1 MYRMPA
7 GPERSDTRYETLRAL
22 RPSSFV
28 VRSRALVW
36 RVESNFAPT
45 HDGKSSRIVSRI
57 GKPFA
62 GLYYGW
68 RMIGIVSALR
78 VLGGGLHQYGF
89 TVFFLPVT
97 QELGLTRAST
107 ALAFSLARAQ
117 GSFASPLVGYLVDRY
132 GPKPMMVTAAL
143 LAGVGYILFSW
154 VDSYAAFLTVYL
166 GVISISFTA
175 GFVHAPTIV
184 ANTWFNR
191 FRARAMTVVSAAV
204 PVGGAIITPA
214 LAIAVTAFGW
224 RWSAFGAGILF
235 LAVGLPLTFF
245 VRRSPESMGLAPDG
259 DVETDKPSAASA
271 SHPSRRAIV
280 DVTARQAL
288 RSPIFWMLIVSMT
301 ARSAAFTT
309 VTSHFIPMMVWK
321 GLSQTEASVLLAGFA
336 IVNLPIHFLLGW
348 IGDSVNKPKLTAIC
362 MVLALIAVMPML
374 WSDALWA
381 LWFFTCLYSVL
392 DASMPVFWAAVGD
405 FFGRKSFGTIRGNM
419 NLFYTWG
426 SILGPFIA
434 GAVYDRTQSY
444 ALVFSGITILL
455 LISATTTSLLIKPW
469 ARLGTSIQM
478 ALH

>member
-1 MYRMPA
+1 VTIENYRK
-7 GPERSDTRYETLRAL
+7 RLS
-22 RPSSFV
+22 
-28 VRSRALVW
+28 
-36 RVESNFAPT
+36 
-45 HDGKSSRIVSRI
+45 
-57 GKPFA
+57 

-97 QELGLTRAST
+97 GELGLSRAATS
-107 ALAFSLARAQ
+107 LAFSLARAQ

-132 GPKPMMVTAAL
+132 GPKPMMITAAF
-143 LAGVGYILFSW
+143 LAGIGYILFSW
-154 VDSYAAFLTVYL
+154 VHDYTSFLLVYL

-184 ANTWFNR
+184 ANSWFIR
-191 FRARAMTVVSAAV
+191 LRARAMTVVSAAV
-204 PVGGAIITPA
+204 PVGGAIITPV
-214 LAIAVTAFGW
+214 LAVLIRTVGW
-224 RWSAFGAGILF
+224 RHSALISGSLF
-235 LAVGLPLTFF
+235 LLIGLPLTLMI
-245 VRRSPESMGLAPDG
+245 RRSPESMGMAPDG
-259 DVETDKPSAASA
+259 APLES
-271 SHPSRRAIV
+271 V
-280 DVTARQAL
+280 DSGRVVNKATERSDRNITARQAL

-309 VTSHFIPMMVWK
+309 VTTHFIPMMVWK
-321 GLSQTEASVLLAGFA
+321 GLSQTEASVFLAGFA

-348 IGDSVNKPKLTAIC
+348 IGDFVNKPKLTAIC
-362 MVLALIAVMPML
+362 MFLGVIAVLPMQ
-374 WSDALWA
+374 WSNSLWA

-392 DASMPVFWAAVGD
+392 DASIPVYWASVGD

-444 ALVFSGITILL
+444 QMVFFGITVAL
-455 LISATTTSLLIKPW
+455 LISTAMTALLIKPW
-469 ARLGTSIQM
+469 AKLANS
-478 ALH
+478 ALTPIH

>member
-1 MYRMPA
+1 MTIENYRK
-7 GPERSDTRYETLRAL
+7 RLS
-22 RPSSFV
+22 
-28 VRSRALVW
+28 
-36 RVESNFAPT
+36 
-45 HDGKSSRIVSRI
+45 
-57 GKPFA
+57 

-97 QELGLTRAST
+97 GELGLSRAATS
-107 ALAFSLARAQ
+107 LAFSLARAQ

-132 GPKPMMVTAAL
+132 GPKPMMITAAF
-143 LAGVGYILFSW
+143 LAGIGYILFSW
-154 VDSYAAFLTVYL
+154 VHDYTSFLLVYL

-184 ANTWFNR
+184 ANSWFIR
-191 FRARAMTVVSAAV
+191 LRARAMTVVSAAV
-204 PVGGAIITPA
+204 PVGGAIITPV
-214 LAIAVTAFGW
+214 LAVLIRTVGW
-224 RWSAFGAGILF
+224 RHSALISGSLF
-235 LAVGLPLTFF
+235 LLIGLPLTLMI
-245 VRRSPESMGLAPDG
+245 RRSPESMGMAPDG
-259 DVETDKPSAASA
+259 APLES
-271 SHPSRRAIV
+271 V
-280 DVTARQAL
+280 DSGRVVNKATERSDRNITARQAL

-309 VTSHFIPMMVWK
+309 VTTHFIPMMVWK
-321 GLSQTEASVLLAGFA
+321 GLSQTEASVFLAGFA

-348 IGDSVNKPKLTAIC
+348 IGDFVNKPKLTAIC
-362 MVLALIAVMPML
+362 MFLGVIAVLPMQ
-374 WSDALWA
+374 WSNSLWA

-392 DASMPVFWAAVGD
+392 DASIPVYWASVGD

-444 ALVFSGITILL
+444 QMVFFGITVAL
-455 LISATTTSLLIKPW
+455 LISTAMTALLIKPW
-469 ARLGTSIQM
+469 AKLANS
-478 ALH
+478 ALTPIH